1 MFGALADRGLRGL
14 KRVIADD
21 HKGLHAAAVKVSRFL
36 QHAVAHQRRPVVI
49 KNISNAMAHQR

>member
-36 QHAVAHQRRPVVI
+36 ARNTLLPT
-49 KNISNAMAHQR
+49 SGDLW